1 METATR
7 GKIVALAVLM
17 LFAGEAMAADPP
29 AAPSAPTAVQRVKV
43 IQDAGQ
49 YLQRTRDVQAL
60 AHAGEYGRLSKR
72 QLIQLDVAQKQ
83 IETLLTNRTDTA
95 SLSTN
100 DQFALHDAQEVINS
114 TIRANDKNRIVCK
127 RIQQTG
133 SRISAEECLTV
144 AQREARSRAARE
156 SVKNIQ
162 DNECTPGEGQ
172 TCSK

>member
-1 METATR
+1 M
-7 GKIVALAVLM
+7 KIPVFAVL
-17 LFAGEAMAADPP
+17 LLSFVSAAVLAADLP
-29 AAPSAPTAVQRVKV
+29 AAPSAPTAVQRVEV